1 MIYKGLNMRGCV
13 TEEDVDELLN
23 NIHEDLIERIKEYS
37 SPNEDIDDVIESIKQ
52 KLYYPINGDDIVLY
66 VQKKGASDE
75 IVEYAKLA
83 RKRTEEKLIKKIKDL
98 FE

>member
-1 MIYKGLNMRGCV
+1 MKGCV
-13 TEEDVDELLN
+13 TEEDVDEWLN
-23 NIHEDLIERIKEYS
+23 NIYEDLIERIKENP
-37 SPNEDIDDVIESIKQ
+37 SPNKDIDDVIESIKQ
-52 KLYYPINGDDIVLY
+52 ALYYPINGDDFVSY
-66 VQKKGASDE
+66 VEKKGASDE

>member
-1 MIYKGLNMRGCV
+1 MRECV
-13 TEEDVDELLN
+13 TEEDVDEWLN

-52 KLYYPINGDDIVLY
+52 ALYYPINGDDIVSY

-75 IVEYAKLA
+75 IVEYTKLA
-83 RKRTEEKLIKKIKDL
+83 RKRTEEKLINQIKDF

>member
-1 MIYKGLNMRGCV
+1 MKGYV
-13 TEEDVDELLN
+13 TEEDVDEWLN
-23 NIHEDLIERIKEYS
+23 NIYECLIERIKERP
-37 SPNEDIDDVIESIKQ
+37 SPNKDIDDVIEYIKQ
-52 KLYYPINGDDIVLY
+52 ALYCPINGDDIVLY